1 MMGKKGYALLV
12 AVTCV
17 TLLPRC
23 HLQGEEETIPIL

>member
-17 TLLPRC
+17 ALLPRC
-23 HLQGEEETIPIL
+23 HLQGEEEAIQIL